1 MKTAINNR
9 EKHLRIEI
17 EFGDVIDYK
26 DRSMDLEQAY
36 RKMFDKDSQTTKAD
50 E

>member
-1 MKTAINNR
+1 
-9 EKHLRIEI
+9 RIEV

-36 RKMFDKDSQTTKAD
+36 RKMFNKNN
-50 E
+50 